1 MIRSTMSFIGDLR
14 AHELRRA
21 AGAHNGLTA
30 SLAARS
36 GFDAVWASGLE
47 ISASHAI
54 PDADILGAGDTVT
67 AIESIVRAST
77 VPVVVDC
84 DAGYG
89 NAMNALFMARRYY
102 ALGAEGLCLEDK
114 VFPKINSFADARQP
128 LEDITTFCGK
138 VEAVRSARLHDDQFV
153 VARTEALIAGMDVD
167 EALARCHAYADVG
180 ADAVLIHDKTD
191 EPDGV
196 LEFAARWD
204 RDVPLVAVPTTY
216 HSVSAAELHAAG
228 FSLVIYANQ
237 GLRAQIRAVT
247 DTFNRI
253 LADGRSTAVEDD
265 LAAVREIFELQGL
278 PEFQAET
285 KMFVR

>member
-1 MIRSTMSFIGDLR
+1 MSLIDDLR
-14 AHELRRA
+14 SHELRRA

-30 SLAARS
+30 ALAAHS

-54 PDADILGAGDTVT
+54 PDADILGSGDTVT
-67 AIESIVRAST
+67 AIESIVRASD

-89 NAMNALFMARRYY
+89 NAMNALYMARRY
-102 ALGAEGLCLEDK
+102 LGIGAQGLCIEDK

-128 LEDITTFCGK
+128 LEEISTFCGK
-138 VEAVRSARLHDDQFV
+138 LEAVLSAVSRSDQFV
-153 VARTEALIAGMDVD
+153 IARTEALIAGYDVG
-167 EALARCHAYADVG
+167 EALERARAYADVG
-180 ADAVLIHDKTD
+180 ADAVLIHDKTG
-191 EPDGV
+191 DGAQV

-216 HSVSAAELHAAG
+216 HRHSAHELHAAG

-237 GLRAQIRAVT
+237 GIRAQVRAVR
-247 DTFNRI
+247 DTFAQI
-253 LADGRSTAVEDD
+253 LADGRSSAVESQ
-265 LAAVREIFELQGL
+265 LASVREVFELQGL